1 MKKSIFIIVLLILLP
16 ASSLYAMSGE
26 GYLKYCSSV
35 DANSA
40 EFYRC
45 GAYVIGVVDTMRAS
59 KAGNVA
65 FKDVCF
71 PKKTDELQMIQITLD
86 WLKKNPQSQSSWAA
100 FAVTM
105 AIYENFKCGC
115 D

>member
-1 MKKSIFIIVLLILLP
+1 MKKSLCIIVILIALP
-16 ASSLYAMSGE
+16 VTSVWAMTGA
-26 GYLKYCSSV
+26 GYLQYCSSV
-35 DANSA
+35 DADSA

-45 GAYVIGVVDTMRAS
+45 GAYAIGVVDTMRAS

-71 PKKTDELQMIQITLD
+71 PEKTDEVQLIKMTLD
-86 WLKKNPQSQSSWAA
+86 WLRNNPQSMSSWAA

>member
-1 MKKSIFIIVLLILLP
+1 MLLIIPLFILLSA
-16 ASSLYAMSGE
+16 ASVSAMTGG

-35 DANSA
+35 AANSA

-65 FKDVCF
+65 YKDACF
-71 PKKTDELQMIQITLD
+71 PERTDEAQMIQMTLD
-86 WLKKNPQSQSSWAA
+86 WLEKNPKALDLWAA

-115 D
+115 K

>member
-1 MKKSIFIIVLLILLP
+1 MKKSLYIIAILIALP
-16 ASSLYAMSGE
+16 FTSVHAMTGKA
-26 GYLKYCSSV
+26 YLQYCSSV
-35 DANSA
+35 DAESA

-45 GAYVIGVVDTMRAS
+45 GAYAIGVVDTMRAS

-71 PKKTDELQMIQITLD
+71 PEKTDELQLITMTLE
-86 WLKKNPQSQSSWAA
+86 WLKKNPQSLSSWAA

>member
-1 MKKSIFIIVLLILLP
+1 MKKSLFILVILIFLP
-16 ASSLYAMSGE
+16 VSSVFAMTGG

-40 EFYRC
+40 EFFRC

-71 PKKTDELQMIQITLD
+71 PEKTDEQQMIQMTLD
-86 WLKKNPQSQSSWAA
+86 WLNKNPKSLSSWAA

-105 AIYENFKCGC
+105 AMYENYKCGC
-115 D
+115 K

>member
-1 MKKSIFIIVLLILLP
+1 
-16 ASSLYAMSGE
+16 MSGE